1 MTKKIILINNA
12 YPSPQ
17 MPNSGTYAESIK
29 LALESGGFH
38 VDTIVLRPSGS
49 GLKKIKDYI
58 TFYSRLLLAPLK
70 QYDVLYINHYTFLLP
85 LFIRIP
91 LQKNKIIYHWHGEEL
106 IHNTWLFKFIRS
118 LMKKT
123 FKSTDIH
130 ISPSHYYGSIIA
142 KQLKIDPKK
151 ILISPSGGVDTD
163 LFSPIYHKQKGEV
176 LHIGFPSSLTEH
188 KGVDYLLK
196 LIQDIPK
203 LQLQLKKEIY
213 IHYINYGDKE
223 NKWKK
228 LFYKN
233 PVNLVEY
240 EPYKKNEMYKF
251 YRNIDICLMFS
262 KRESLGL
269 VVLEAMACNVPVI
282 ARNTTSMTEL
292 ILPGINGE
300 LIPFLPNIKEIED
313 KIIMIYQHINQYT
326 PAKFVCEN
334 YSKNIVSSFY
344 KRLLTNKEI
353 I

>member
-38 VDTIVLRPSGS
+38 VDTVVLRPSGS

-91 LQKNKIIYHWHGEEL
+91 FQKNKIIYHWHGEEL

-203 LQLQLKKEIY
+203 LQLQLKKEI
-213 IHYINYGDKE
+213 
-223 NKWKK
+223 
-228 LFYKN
+228 LF
-233 PVNLVEY
+233 
-240 EPYKKNEMYKF
+240 
-251 YRNIDICLMFS
+251 
-262 KRESLGL
+262 
-269 VVLEAMACNVPVI
+269 
-282 ARNTTSMTEL
+282 
-292 ILPGINGE
+292 
-300 LIPFLPNIKEIED
+300 
-313 KIIMIYQHINQYT
+313 II
-326 PAKFVCEN
+326 
-334 YSKNIVSSFY
+334 
-344 KRLLTNKEI
+344 
-353 I
+353 